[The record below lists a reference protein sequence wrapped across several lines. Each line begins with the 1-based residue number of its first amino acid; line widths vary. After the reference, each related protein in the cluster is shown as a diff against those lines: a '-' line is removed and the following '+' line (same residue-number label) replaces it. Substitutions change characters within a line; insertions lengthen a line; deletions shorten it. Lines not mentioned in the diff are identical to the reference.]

1 MALFHSGLGGYLCG
15 DTDAWNW
22 GQWVRHL
29 EFIVMHSRRW
39 TEDCLT
45 EGFAEDF
52 GDGERE
58 DEVFRVPHLDL
69 RMA

>member
-1 MALFHSGLGGYLCG
+1 M
-15 DTDAWNW
+15 
-22 GQWVRHL
+22 RHL